1 MANVEKMS
9 DALPPRCVQRAQA
22 IKELGRHWDAGLAS
36 GQSVDGELAFA
47 RIRERLDAK
56 LTAQSPQ

>member
-9 DALPPRCVQRAQA
+9 DTLTPRRVQS
-22 IKELGRHWDAGLAS
+22 IEELGHYWDAGLAS
-36 GQSVDGELAFA
+36 GQSVDGEQAFA
-47 RIRERLDAK
+47 RIRERLNAK

>member
-9 DALPPRCVQRAQA
+9 DALTQRRVQRAQA
-22 IKELGRHWDAGLAS
+22 IEELGRQWDAGLAS
-36 GQSVDGELAFA
+36 GQSVDGEQAFA
-47 RIRERLDAK
+47 RIRARLNAK